1 MLAILL
7 STLLMADLTS
17 AFGSGR
23 STCSSGRQCRTG
35 ICRKNTNIFC
45 GVGSESSLHN
55 NALRSGYNIDVQWIQ
70 NCNEKVD
77 LEKVD
82 FLSLFS

>member
-55 NALRSGYNIDVQWIQ
+55 NALATILMYSGSKNAM
-70 NCNEKVD
+70 K
-77 LEKVD
+77 K
-82 FLSLFS
+82 